1 MEPRSLRYI
10 LSRTATAIFLIIAV
24 LYGLSFLKKKQR
36 KDSIVAD
43 LKSLSSDSSFF
54 RQFSAKDAE
63 KALIKAVGLIAE
75 ANQMGMDPSLVID
88 RGLGIE
94 EKYFLMDEDRK
105 GIPIR
110 EQIIRT
116 CLRANYENFRKFGYT
131 PDFHTLQSMK
141 EGKLPPVRTGP
152 LTGSRPEVGTIIAP
166 SLSPGL
172 DRVLA
177 NLEIRPVKPPGTPMS
192 DVEIATA
199 KRLAFDLRT
208 AGVIEKSAEQRIIDA
223 LTPKVE
229 EDPLD
234 LKK

>member
-10 LSRTATAIFLIIAV
+10 LSRAATAIVLIIAL
-24 LYGLSFLKKKQR
+24 LYGLSFMKKKQR
-36 KDSIVAD
+36 KDAIVAD

-54 RQFSAKDAE
+54 RQFSASAAE
-63 KALIKAVGLIAE
+63 KSLIKAVGLIAE
-75 ANQMGMDPSLVID
+75 ASVMGMDPSLAID

-105 GIPIR
+105 DPPVR

-131 PDFHTLQSMK
+131 SDFHTLQSMK
-141 EGKLPPVRTGP
+141 EGKLPPVRTGQ
-152 LTGSRPEVGTIIAP
+152 LAGSRPEISTIIPP

-172 DRVLA
+172 DRVMA
-177 NLEIRPVKPPGTPMS
+177 NLEIRPAKAPGTPMT

-199 KRLAFDLRT
+199 KRLASELRA
-208 AGVIEKSAEQRIIDA
+208 AGVIEKAAELRIIDA

-229 EDPLD
+229 EDPLNM
-234 LKK
+234 KK